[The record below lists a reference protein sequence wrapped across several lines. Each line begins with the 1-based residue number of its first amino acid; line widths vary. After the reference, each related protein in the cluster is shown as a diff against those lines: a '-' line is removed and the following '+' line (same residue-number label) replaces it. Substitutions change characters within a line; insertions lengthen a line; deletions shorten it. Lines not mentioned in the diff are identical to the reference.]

1 MIKKNITPKLEF
13 GRDSIAIYTAFRD
26 EVYSPNSV
34 LYPSCGYDASPS
46 IVFRDITFVDSE
58 EGNKGCV
65 KALKKHGLNAIKQD
79 IREYRPEQAH
89 DLLILLNPAVHAK
102 WATKHLSSGGWLIAN
117 NYHHTASQVYTD
129 NKFSLWGA
137 MDFLERDRRKSNFKI
152 SISRDIGSLFEPVKN
167 MEEFRIFRPND
178 YEFTLG
184 LIESWTRQGLLH
196 VRKNATLEE
205 KFRAYREEMKEEM
218 PSKRVALMYIFLK
231 K

>member
-117 NYHHTASQVYTD
+117 NYHHTASQVST
-129 NKFSLWGA
+129 
-137 MDFLERDRRKSNFKI
+137 
-152 SISRDIGSLFEPVKN
+152 DIGSLFEPVKN